1 MILNV
6 YAIFDK
12 AVKSYSQPVFTQNDI
27 LIKRIVTQVLQD
39 PQTDIAKYPDQYTVY
54 HIGVYDNE
62 TGQLVDIEN
71 NIVCEVISLTTPQKE
86 KA

>member
-27 LIKRIVTQVLQD
+27 LVKRIIKQVAED
-39 PQTDIAKYPDQYTVY
+39 PSTDLAKYPDQYTVY
-54 HIGVYDNE
+54 HIGVYDTE
-62 TGQLVDIEN
+62 TAQIVDQEN
-71 NIVCEVISLTTPQKE
+71 TVVCEVISLLPE
-86 KA
+86 KK